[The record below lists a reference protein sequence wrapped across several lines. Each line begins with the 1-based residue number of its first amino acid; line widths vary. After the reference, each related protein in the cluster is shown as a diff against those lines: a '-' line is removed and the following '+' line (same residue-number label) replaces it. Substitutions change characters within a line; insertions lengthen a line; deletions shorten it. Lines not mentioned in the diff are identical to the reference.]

1 MRAAKKDGHKE
12 VGHDVSFKPAK
23 DLQRRV
29 KADFEHMVDY
39 KEVKKNFRDT
49 DGAVKTE
56 PRNFL
61 TNPIKVGQVGKQ

>member
-1 MRAAKKDGHKE
+1 MRAGKKDGYKDS
-12 VGHDVSFKPAK
+12 GHDVNFKPAK
-23 DLQRRV
+23 DLQRKI

-49 DGAVKTE
+49 DGSVKIE

-61 TNPIKVGQVGKQ
+61 TNPIKKG